1 MSVEQC
7 AGSQRAAER
16 FIHSY
21 SCPVTDGN
29 AVSRYMHISSS
40 SSSSNMTCTLLPDVS
55 FFLFLLPPHKRNNRM
70 RQSHTDKTFLMLP
83 CLQLLFIRT
92 LTDTVCN
99 RDVWSLSVLW
109 LNHIAN
115 GTGCVLQ
122 LWSPLKDWQSDWW
135 AWVSPTANSSP
146 CRRRTGETGSRQ
158 RSW

>member
-1 MSVEQC
+1 MSVEQW
-7 AGSQRAAER
+7 AGSQTAAER

-21 SCPVTDGN
+21 SCPVTDGK
-29 AVSRYMHISSS
+29 AVSRYMHTSSS
-40 SSSSNMTCTLLPDVS
+40 SYMTCTLLSD
-55 FFLFLLPPHKRNNRM
+55 FFFYYPPHKQNNRM

-83 CLQLLFIRT
+83 SLQLLFICT

-122 LWSPLKDWQSDWW
+122 LWSPLRDWQSDWW
-135 AWVSPTANSSP
+135 ARVSPTANSSP
-146 CRRRTGETGSRQ
+146 CRRRTGETESR
-158 RSW
+158 RRGW